1 MIIQGSRYGKA
12 RLVRVTL
19 ADGRFQWA
27 VLNERTAV
35 GQKVVY
41 RFRTAIAGERFD
53 TLAAQEYGD
62 PSLWWVLA
70 RANPQ
75 VFYPEEIPPGSVL
88 RIPGVESIR

>member
-1 MIIQGSRYGKA
+1 MIVQGSRYAKA
-12 RLVRVTL
+12 RMVRVTL

-27 VLNERTAV
+27 VLNERTAT

-41 RFRTAIAGERFD
+41 RFRTANYGDRFD

-70 RANPQ
+70 RANPH
-75 VFYPEEIPPGSVL
+75 VFYPEEIPAGSVL
-88 RIPGVESIR
+88 RIPDAESLR